1 MFGAKLEPN
10 RMWNSWNGKERV
22 NSVDGNNADSL
33 PSPHRSV
40 GKESACNAGDP
51 GLIPGLGRSC
61 WRRDRLPTPVFLGFP
76 FGSVRKESACNV
88 GDLGSIPGLGRSPR
102 EGKGCTLQYS
112 GLENS
117 MNCIFHGITKNLTW
131 PSAFHFTLTLSNL
144 LSSRSLK
151 TAGGIPAGVIVR
163 AKAEILSLPLFEG
176 WGWGAVHS
184 VSNALI
190 LWANVFEKRMQL
202 GNIFS
207 TVTKSV
213 GTTHHH
219 FLSSFYLILNS

>member
-1 MFGAKLEPN
+1 MKNEPLPPG
-10 RMWNSWNGKERV
+10 RQRV
-22 NSVDGNNADSL
+22 SARLGGSTGLNSVTVSSL
-33 PSPHRSV
+33 GFPDLPAMQ
-40 GKESACNAGDP
+40 E
-51 GLIPGLGRSC
+51 IPVRVRKIR
-61 WRRDRLPTPVFLGFP
+61 WRRHRLPIPVFLGFP

-102 EGKGCTLQYS
+102 EGKGYPLQYS

-117 MNCIFHGITKNLTW
+117 MNCIFHGITKNRTR

-151 TAGGIPAGVIVR
+151 TAGGISVGVIVR

-176 WGWGAVHS
+176 WGAVHS

-190 LWANVFEKRMQL
+190 L
-202 GNIFS
+202 
-207 TVTKSV
+207 
-213 GTTHHH
+213 
-219 FLSSFYLILNS
+219 